1 MKFIVASIAIFF
13 LLNLIIFEILKQYF
27 NIKISA
33 FICIFCFF
41 CSSIFFLTL
50 NLNFSSN
57 FIEILARKFSVFMMG
72 ANFLLFFFCLIFY
85 ILNLSLERVE
95 FDPQRREILKNCINF
110 GLIILFFSTLFKSFF
125 NAIKTPKVKTTE
137 IFIRNLKEQV
147 SFCVISDL
155 HIGNFIDKKFVHNL
169 VNKILSEKFDALLI
183 VGDMFDIKAGD
194 IGDLLDDFD
203 RIEQP
208 KFFVTGNHEYYR
220 DALEL
225 INALESRNF
234 RVLQNEN
241 EVFKNINLIGLNDI
255 AAPQFGYEVNF
266 KKALKETL
274 PELPKIVLVHQPKF
288 VRDYAEDDLADLF
301 ICGHTHAGQIF
312 PFSILAKIA
321 NGYLYGLYK
330 EKNRQIYVSS
340 GAGFWGPP
348 IRFLAPSEIAIL
360 NLRRKI

>member
-27 NIKISA
+27 STRISA

-274 PELPKIVLVHQPKF
+274 PGLPKIVLVHQPKF